1 MIRRKYDIVIIY
13 RFQNSTQ
20 GRSAQLGME
29 IDSVPVSSFMTTEII
44 TATEDQT
51 IQQICKT
58 MLDYDIG
65 SVVVVKRL
73 VDGNKPVGI
82 LTERDIVHQIGASDF
97 FLTQQPIREMMKY
110 PLITIS
116 PTTSIKEAIQIMQSK
131 NIRRLLVVDK
141 DDKPQGI
148 LTQKDVFRALSS
160 SSDTS

>member
-1 MIRRKYDIVIIY
+1 
-13 RFQNSTQ
+13 
-20 GRSAQLGME
+20 ME
-29 IDSVPVSSFMTTEII
+29 IDSAPVSSFMTTEII

-58 MLDYDIG
+58 MLDHDIG

-82 LTERDIVHQIGASDF
+82 LTERDIVQQIGSSDF
-97 FLTQQPIREMMKY
+97 FLTQQPIRQMMKY

-116 PTTSIKEAIQIMQSK
+116 PTTSIKEAVLIMQSK

-141 DDKPQGI
+141 DDKPKGI
-148 LTQKDVFRALSS
+148 LTQNDVFKAVSS
-160 SSDTS
+160 SET

>member
-1 MIRRKYDIVIIY
+1 
-13 RFQNSTQ
+13 
-20 GRSAQLGME
+20 ME

-58 MLDYDIG
+58 MLDHDIG

-82 LTERDIVHQIGASDF
+82 LTERDIVHQIGSSDF
-97 FLTQQPIREMMKY
+97 FLIQQPIREMMKY

-116 PTTSIKEAIQIMQSK
+116 PATSIKEAVQIMRSK

-141 DDKPQGI
+141 DDKPKGI
-148 LTQKDVFRALSS
+148 LTQKDVFKALS

>member
-1 MIRRKYDIVIIY
+1 
-13 RFQNSTQ
+13 
-20 GRSAQLGME
+20 ME

-58 MLDYDIG
+58 MLDHDIG

-82 LTERDIVHQIGASDF
+82 LTERDIVHQIGSSDL

-116 PTTSIKEAIQIMQSK
+116 PTTSIKEAVQIMQSK

-141 DDKPQGI
+141 DDKPKGI
-148 LTQKDVFRALSS
+148 LTQKDVFKALS